1 MEEVREKG
9 KSGEREVSGLPD
21 DESSSGV
28 IMLSNDEIKFNAKY
42 YFPAFK

>member
-9 KSGEREVSGLPD
+9 KNGESEISGLPD

-28 IMLSNDEIKFNAKY
+28 IMLSNEEIKFSAKC
-42 YFPAFK
+42 YFPKFK